1 MIWKKELSTSNSI
14 IKMNTIDILSKLV
27 SFKTISELTNKDL
40 AKYIS
45 GYLAKYNIK
54 TQLFE
59 GNPGQ
64 FNLYAKIGPDV
75 DGGIILSGHT
85 DVVPTE
91 GQNWMTNPFELV
103 KKKNK
108 FFGRGSCD
116 MKGFIAVVLAL
127 IPKLKIT
134 KLKKPLHL
142 IFSYDEEIGC
152 VGIQK
157 LIPFLKKIK
166 PKPVFCIV
174 GEPTEM
180 KLVNM
185 HKGKKNFIVLFKG
198 IESHSSL
205 IENGVNA
212 IDYCGDFINFLK
224 NLQNKLIKTKHHKK
238 FDPPYPTINIGKIQG
253 GLAVNIIPENCE
265 LEFEIRD
272 TPNLNTEKIINEIK
286 IFLKKNRKKMKEKN
300 KKCSVNLK
308 ILNNFP
314 PLETN
319 EKKKIINLAL
329 EKLKSNSISS
339 VSFGTEAG
347 VFNKVG
353 FETIVCGPGSIEQAH
368 KPNEYIEEK
377 QLKKC
382 DEFLTKI
389 IDFLY

>member
-1 MIWKKELSTSNSI
+1 
-14 IKMNTIDILSKLV
+14 MNTIDILSKLI
-27 SFKTISELTNKDL
+27 SFKTISELSNKKL
-40 AKYIS
+40 AQYIS
-45 GYLAKYNIK
+45 DYLAKYNIK

-91 GQNWMTNPFELV
+91 GQNWLTNPFELV

-108 FFGRGSCD
+108 LFGRGSCD
-116 MKGFIAVVLAL
+116 MKGFIAVVLAT
-127 IPKLKIT
+127 IPKLKIS

-166 PKPVFCIV
+166 PKPSFCIV

-185 HKGKKNFIVLFKG
+185 HKGKINFLLSFKG

-212 IDYCGDFINFLK
+212 IDYCAGFINFLK
-224 NLQNKLIKTKHHKK
+224 DLQKILIKTKSHKK
-238 FDPPYPTINIGKIQG
+238 FDPPYPTINIGKIHG

-272 TPNLNTEKIINEIK
+272 TPNLNTEKIINEIRV
-286 IFLKKNRKKMKEKN
+286 FLKKTEKEMKEKN
-300 KKCSVNLK
+300 KKCSVSFK

-329 EKLKSNSISS
+329 EKLKSNSIST

-368 KPNEYIEEK
+368 KPNEYIETI

-382 DEFLTKI
+382 DEFLTKM

>member
-1 MIWKKELSTSNSI
+1 
-14 IKMNTIDILSKLV
+14 MNTIDILSKLV

-286 IFLKKNRKKMKEKN
+286 IFLKKTEKKMKEKN

-389 IDFLY
+389 VDFLY

>member
-1 MIWKKELSTSNSI
+1 
-14 IKMNTIDILSKLV
+14 MNTIDILSKLI
-27 SFKTISELTNKDL
+27 SFKTISELSNKKL
-40 AKYIS
+40 AQYIS
-45 GYLAKYNIK
+45 DYLAKYNIK

-91 GQNWMTNPFELV
+91 GQNWLTNPFELV

-108 FFGRGSCD
+108 LFGRGSCD
-116 MKGFIAVVLAL
+116 MKGFIAVVLAT
-127 IPKLKIT
+127 IPKLKIS

-166 PKPVFCIV
+166 PKPSFCIV

-185 HKGKKNFIVLFKG
+185 HKGKKNFLVSFKG

-205 IENGVNA
+205 IQNGVNA
-212 IDYCGDFINFLK
+212 IDYCAGFINFLK
-224 NLQNKLIKTKHHKK
+224 DLQKILIKTKSHKK

-272 TPNLNTEKIINEIK
+272 TPNLNTEKIIDKIK
-286 IFLKKNRKKMKEKN
+286 VFLKKTEKEMKEKN
-300 KKCSVNLK
+300 KKCSINFK

-329 EKLKSNSISS
+329 EKLKSNSIST

-368 KPNEYIEEK
+368 KPNEYIETI

>member
-1 MIWKKELSTSNSI
+1 
-14 IKMNTIDILSKLV
+14 MNTINILSKLI
-27 SFKTISELTNKDL
+27 SFRTISETTNKEL
-40 AKYIS
+40 AQYIS
-45 GYLAKYNIK
+45 NYLAKHKIK

-59 GNPGQ
+59 GSPGQ
-64 FNLYAKIGPDV
+64 FNLYARIGPNV
-75 DGGIILSGHT
+75 DGGMILSGHT

-91 GQNWMTNPFELV
+91 GQNWTTNPFELI

-108 FFGRGSCD
+108 LFGRGSCD
-116 MKGFIAVVLAL
+116 MKGFIAVVLNL
-127 IPKLKIT
+127 VPKIKIK

-142 IFSYDEEIGC
+142 IFSYDEEVGC
-152 VGIQK
+152 IGIQK

-166 PKPVFCIV
+166 PKPTFCIV

-185 HKGKKNFIVLFKG
+185 HKGKKNFFVSFKG

-212 IDYCGDFINFLK
+212 IDYCGEFINFLK
-224 NLQNKLIKTKHHKK
+224 ILQKNLIETKNHKK
-238 FDPPYPTINIGKIQG
+238 FNPPYPTINIGKISG
-253 GLAVNIIPENCE
+253 GIAVNIIPRTCE

-272 TPNLNTEKIINEIK
+272 TPNLNTEKIIETIK
-286 IFLKKNRKKMKEKN
+286 TFLKKTEKKMKEKD
-300 KKCSVNLK
+300 KKCSIKFK

-319 EKKKIINLAL
+319 EKKQIVNLVL

-347 VFNKVG
+347 VFNKIG

-382 DEFLTKI
+382 EDFLTKI

>member
-1 MIWKKELSTSNSI
+1 
-14 IKMNTIDILSKLV
+14 MNLDQIFSKLI
-27 SFKTISELTNKDL
+27 SFPTISENSNKEL
-40 AKYIS
+40 ANFIID
-45 GYLAKYNIK
+45 YLN
-54 TQLFE
+54 
-59 GNPGQ
+59 
-64 FNLYAKIGPDV
+64 KIGLKAKKIEGEKGRFNVFCRIGPKK
-75 DGGIILSGHT
+75 DGGIAFSGHT
-85 DVVPTE
+85 DVVPTD
-91 GQNWMTNPFELV
+91 GQKWTSNPFNLTM
-103 KKKNK
+103 KNNK
-108 FFGRGSCD
+108 YYGRGTAD
-116 MKGFIAVVLAL
+116 MKGFIAVVLSL
-127 IPKLKIT
+127 LKKLKI
-134 KLKKPLHL
+134 KEMKKPLFL
-142 IFSYDEEIGC
+142 IFSYDEEVGC
-152 VGIQK
+152 LGIQK
-157 LIPFLKKIK
+157 LVPFLNKLDPK
-166 PKPVFCIV
+166 PKFCIV

-212 IDYCGDFINFLK
+212 IDYCSDFINFLK
-224 NLQNKLIKTKHHKK
+224 NLQKKLIKTKRHKK

-272 TPNLNTEKIINEIK
+272 TPNLNTKKIINEIEV
-286 IFLKKNRKKMKEKN
+286 FLKKTEKKMKEKN
-300 KKCSVNLK
+300 KKCSVNFK

-329 EKLKSNSISS
+329 EKLKSNSIST

>member
-1 MIWKKELSTSNSI
+1 
-14 IKMNTIDILSKLV
+14 MNTIDILSKLI
-27 SFKTISELTNKDL
+27 SFKTISELSNKKL
-40 AKYIS
+40 AQYIS
-45 GYLAKYNIK
+45 DYLAKYNIK

-91 GQNWMTNPFELV
+91 GQNWLTNPFELV

-108 FFGRGSCD
+108 LFGRGSCD
-116 MKGFIAVVLAL
+116 MKGFIAVVLAT
-127 IPKLKIT
+127 IPKLKIS

-166 PKPVFCIV
+166 PKPSFCIV

-185 HKGKKNFIVLFKG
+185 HKGKKNFLVSFKG

-212 IDYCGDFINFLK
+212 IDYCAGFINFLK
-224 NLQNKLIKTKHHKK
+224 DLQKILIKTKSHKK

-272 TPNLNTEKIINEIK
+272 TPNLNTEKIINKIK
-286 IFLKKNRKKMKEKN
+286 VFLKKTEKEMKEKN
-300 KKCSVNLK
+300 KKCSVNFK

-319 EKKKIINLAL
+319 EKKK
-329 EKLKSNSISS
+329 K
-339 VSFGTEAG
+339 
-347 VFNKVG
+347 
-353 FETIVCGPGSIEQAH
+353 
-368 KPNEYIEEK
+368 
-377 QLKKC
+377 
-382 DEFLTKI
+382 
-389 IDFLY
+389 

>member
-1 MIWKKELSTSNSI
+1 
-14 IKMNTIDILSKLV
+14 
-27 SFKTISELTNKDL
+27 
-40 AKYIS
+40 
-45 GYLAKYNIK
+45 
-54 TQLFE
+54 
-59 GNPGQ
+59 
-64 FNLYAKIGPDV
+64 
-75 DGGIILSGHT
+75 
-85 DVVPTE
+85 
-91 GQNWMTNPFELV
+91 
-103 KKKNK
+103 
-108 FFGRGSCD
+108 
-116 MKGFIAVVLAL
+116 MKGFIAVVLAT
-127 IPKLKIT
+127 IPKLKIS

-166 PKPVFCIV
+166 PKPSFCIV

-185 HKGKKNFIVLFKG
+185 HKGKKNFLVSFKG

-205 IENGVNA
+205 IQNGVNA
-212 IDYCGDFINFLK
+212 IDYCAGFINFLK
-224 NLQNKLIKTKHHKK
+224 DLQKILIKTKSHKK

-272 TPNLNTEKIINEIK
+272 TPNLNTGKIIDKIK
-286 IFLKKNRKKMKEKN
+286 VFLKKTEKEMKEKN
-300 KKCSVNLK
+300 KKCSVNFK

-329 EKLKSNSISS
+329 EKLKSNSIST

-368 KPNEYIEEK
+368 KPNEYIEET

>member
-1 MIWKKELSTSNSI
+1 
-14 IKMNTIDILSKLV
+14 MNTIDILSKLV

-185 HKGKKNFIVLFKG
+185 HKVKILVLFKG

-286 IFLKKNRKKMKEKN
+286 IFLKKTEKKMKEKN

-319 EKKKIINLAL
+319 EKKKINNNCVGKIKIKFN
-329 EKLKSNSISS
+329 ECKFWDWS
-339 VSFGTEAG
+339 G

>member
-1 MIWKKELSTSNSI
+1 
-14 IKMNTIDILSKLV
+14 MNTIDILSKLV

-286 IFLKKNRKKMKEKN
+286 IFLKKTEKKMKEKN

>member
-1 MIWKKELSTSNSI
+1 
-14 IKMNTIDILSKLV
+14 MNAIDILSKLI
-27 SFKTISELTNKDL
+27 SFKTISESTNKEL
-40 AKYIS
+40 SKYIS
-45 GYLAKYNIK
+45 QYLARYKIK
-54 TQLFE
+54 SQLFE
-59 GNPGQ
+59 GNPNQ
-64 FNLYAKIGPDV
+64 FNLYAKIGPNV

-85 DVVPTE
+85 DVVPTD
-91 GQNWMTNPFELV
+91 GQNWSTNPFKLV

-108 FFGRGSCD
+108 LFGRGSCD
-116 MKGFIAVVLAL
+116 MKGFIAVVLSL
-127 IPKLKIT
+127 VPKIEIS

-152 VGIQK
+152 IGIQK
-157 LIPFLKKIK
+157 LIPFLKTLK
-166 PKPVFCIV
+166 PKPDFCIV

-185 HKGKKNFIVLFKG
+185 HKGKKNFLVSFNG
-198 IESHSSL
+198 VESHSSL
-205 IENGVNA
+205 IENGVNS
-212 IDYCGDFINFLK
+212 IDYCGEFINFLK
-224 NLQNKLIKTKHHKK
+224 DLQKDLIKKKNNKK
-238 FDPPYPTINIGKIQG
+238 FYPPYPTINIGKIQG
-253 GLAVNIIPENCE
+253 GIAVNIIPKECE

-272 TPNLNTEKIINEIK
+272 TPNLNTEKTIK
-286 IFLKKNRKKMKEKN
+286 KIKDFLKRIEKKMKAKN
-300 KKCSVNLK
+300 KSCSVVFK
-308 ILNNFP
+308 MLNNFP

-319 EKKKIINLAL
+319 EKKKIINLVL
-329 EKLKSNSISS
+329 DKLKSNSVNS

>member
-1 MIWKKELSTSNSI
+1 
-14 IKMNTIDILSKLV
+14 MNTINILSKLI
-27 SFKTISELTNKDL
+27 SFRTISETTNKEL
-40 AKYIS
+40 AQYIS
-45 GYLAKYNIK
+45 NYLAKHKIK

-59 GNPGQ
+59 GSTGQ
-64 FNLYAKIGPDV
+64 FNLYARIGPNV
-75 DGGIILSGHT
+75 DGGMILSGHT

-91 GQNWMTNPFELV
+91 GQNWTTNPFELI

-108 FFGRGSCD
+108 LFGRGSCD
-116 MKGFIAVVLAL
+116 MKGFIAVVLNL
-127 IPKLKIT
+127 VPKIKIK

-142 IFSYDEEIGC
+142 IFSYDEEVGC
-152 VGIQK
+152 IGIQK

-166 PKPVFCIV
+166 PKPTFCIV

-185 HKGKKNFIVLFKG
+185 HKGKKNFFVSFKG

-212 IDYCGDFINFLK
+212 IDYCGEFINFLK
-224 NLQNKLIKTKHHKK
+224 ILQKNLIETKNHNK
-238 FDPPYPTINIGKIQG
+238 FNPPYPTINIGKISG
-253 GLAVNIIPENCE
+253 GIAVNIIPRTCE

-272 TPNLNTEKIINEIK
+272 TPNLNTEKIIETIK
-286 IFLKKNRKKMKEKN
+286 TFLKKTEKKMKEKD
-300 KKCSVNLK
+300 KKCSIKFK

-319 EKKKIINLAL
+319 EKKQIVNLVL

-347 VFNKVG
+347 VFNKIG

-382 DEFLTKI
+382 EDFLTKI

>member
-1 MIWKKELSTSNSI
+1 
-14 IKMNTIDILSKLV
+14 MNTIDILSKLI
-27 SFKTISELTNKDL
+27 SFKTISESTNKEL

-45 GYLAKYNIK
+45 EYLSTYDIK

-59 GNPGQ
+59 GNTGQ

-91 GQNWMTNPFELV
+91 GQKWVTNPFELV

-108 FFGRGSCD
+108 LFGRGSCD

-127 IPKLKIT
+127 IPKLKIK

-142 IFSYDEEIGC
+142 IFSYDEEVGC

-166 PKPVFCIV
+166 PKPAFCIV
-174 GEPTEM
+174 GEPTKM

-185 HKGKKNFIVLFKG
+185 HKGKKNFLVSFKG

-212 IDYCGDFINFLK
+212 IDYCGELIIFLK
-224 NLQNKLIKTKHHKK
+224 NLQKRFIKTKNHKK
-238 FDPPYPTINIGKIQG
+238 FDPPYPTINIGKING
-253 GLAVNIIPENCE
+253 GLAVNIIPKNCE

-272 TPNLNTEKIINEIK
+272 TPNLNTKTIIDEIR
-286 IFLKKNRKKMKEKN
+286 IFLKKTEQEM
-300 KKCSVNLK
+300 
-308 ILNNFP
+308 
-314 PLETN
+314 
-319 EKKKIINLAL
+319 KKK
-329 EKLKSNSISS
+329 
-339 VSFGTEAG
+339 
-347 VFNKVG
+347 
-353 FETIVCGPGSIEQAH
+353 
-368 KPNEYIEEK
+368 
-377 QLKKC
+377 
-382 DEFLTKI
+382 
-389 IDFLY
+389 